1 MISEGRDRVSLATG
15 QPLEH
20 FLHWKQTLMSTPE
33 ISSTACFKP
42 CPFFLFLMV
51 ITVVTF
57 RDAGKSVR
65 MWATDLR
72 ALRRFW
78 TAVAACRGEAQRRL
92 ERSDDT
98 AFRP

>member
-20 FLHWKQTLMSTPE
+20 FLHWKQTLISTPDN
-33 ISSTACFKP
+33 SSTARFRP

-78 TAVAACRGEAQRRL
+78 TAVA

>member
-33 ISSTACFKP
+33 ISSTALFRP

-51 ITVVTF
+51 IT
-57 RDAGKSVR
+57 
-65 MWATDLR
+65 
-72 ALRRFW
+72 
-78 TAVAACRGEAQRRL
+78 
-92 ERSDDT
+92 
-98 AFRP
+98 